1 VSSSKPADQRP
12 IVLFDGVCNLCNG
25 LVQFVIRRDPPP
37 ARLRFAAL
45 QSNAGQQLLREHG
58 LSTVDLDTF
67 VFIEAGVAHVR
78 STAALRLLKRLGL
91 PWSLAWCA
99 VIVPRPLRD
108 AVYRWISRN
117 RYRWF
122 GVRESCMVPSAE
134 LRSRFLD

>member
-1 VSSSKPADQRP
+1 
-12 IVLFDGVCNLCNG
+12 
-25 LVQFVIRRDPPP
+25 
-37 ARLRFAAL
+37 
-45 QSNAGQQLLREHG
+45 
-58 LSTVDLDTF
+58 